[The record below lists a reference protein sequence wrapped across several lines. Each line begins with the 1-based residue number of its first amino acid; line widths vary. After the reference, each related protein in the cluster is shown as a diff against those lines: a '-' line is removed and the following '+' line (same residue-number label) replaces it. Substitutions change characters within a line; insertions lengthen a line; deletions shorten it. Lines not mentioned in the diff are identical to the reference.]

1 MAWLVLLALALLC
14 PGAYDAVLLPDPRP
28 ALDSQGVAELVS
40 HFLTGT
46 TGGVLVYGRGRGLD
60 AFLGQLPPEVPRS
73 LAFRQS
79 DAFNFG
85 LLYRSSGNTHN
96 IVLIAGDDRA
106 RLVDTINR
114 TAPAYNRVLLWTQ
127 AARLEH
133 VLGLLEPLWVATNQV
148 SLAVSLTNGTTFLCS
163 SSLRFVKESSMFSVD
178 LTPIDQW
185 VPTVRRW
192 QRRDSP
198 FLKFCSA
205 WRSHH
210 QAGGDRANFK
220 LLSVLPDPI
229 LEHPR
234 DYIDLV
240 NTLTH
245 SLGQTIDVEWMREE
259 NDEALDELRR
269 RTFSCTL
276 DALVTYRFS
285 PTRSNWPELRNVDP
299 ILISMQ
305 VVVPAGLQ
313 RVTHLQAL
321 TVEFSAE
328 LWWATV
334 VAVVAVTMATVLA
347 ARLALGLPLATAWT
361 AAPLQALAPL
371 LAQAPPGRTA
381 HRPLSTVWLLMSVV
395 LAAAYQG
402 LLLRE
407 LTAPPGE
414 INSLEQLEQS
424 GLDVRMSAEWY
435 EYGQYFLSDKLRRRI
450 THFSPVGLHTTVQ
463 EMAQYRNTALVMQ
476 NDMSSRLVLS
486 PYLTSTPKRL
496 HVFVVAHQLLVTQV
510 WCTTGSPLEKPLRK
524 AGLRAREHGL
534 FDHMIT
540 STSIKQGDNGHREGG
555 PGQDER
561 LTRPLNLR
569 QLQPAF
575 WLLAYGFGM
584 STLALAGEI
593 AYNKF
598 VSRDTSFNI

>member
-1 MAWLVLLALALLC
+1 MARLVFLALALC

-28 ALDSQGVAELVS
+28 SPDSPGVAVAELVS
-40 HFLTGT
+40 HFLRGT

-60 AFLGQLPPEVPRS
+60 AFLVQLPPEVPRS
-73 LAFRQS
+73 LSFKQS
-79 DAFNFG
+79 GAFNSR
-85 LLYRSSGNTHN
+85 LLHRGVGNTHN

-106 RLVDTINR
+106 RLLNAINR
-114 TAPAYNRVLLWTQ
+114 TAPAYYRVLVWIR

-133 VLGLLEPLWVATNQV
+133 VLGLVNPLWVASNQV
-148 SLAVSLTNGTTFLCS
+148 ALAVSLTNGTTLLLNS
-163 SSLRFVKESSMFSVD
+163 TLRFVKESSTFSVD

-192 QRRDSP
+192 QRRASP
-198 FLKFCSA
+198 FPKLCSA

-220 LLSVLPDPI
+220 LLAFLPDPN
-229 LEHPR
+229 LEQPG
-234 DYIDLV
+234 DYVDLV
-240 NTLTH
+240 NTLTR
-245 SLGQTIDVEWMREE
+245 SLGQTVDVEWMHEE
-259 NDEALDELRR
+259 SDGARDELRR
-269 RTFSCTL
+269 RTFGCTL
-276 DALVTYRFS
+276 DALVTYRSS
-285 PTRSNWPELRNVDP
+285 PTRSNWPEIRNVDP
-299 ILISMQ
+299 TLIKMQ

-313 RVTHLQAL
+313 RVPHLQAL

-328 LWWATV
+328 LWCATV
-334 VAVVAVTMATVLA
+334 VAVVMVTMATVLA
-347 ARLALGLPLATAWT
+347 ARLVLGLPLATAWT

-381 HRPLSTVWLLMSVV
+381 HRPLSAVWLLMSVV
-395 LAAAYQG
+395 LTAAYQG

-424 GLDVRMSAEWY
+424 GLDIRMSAEWY
-435 EYGQYFLSDKLRRRI
+435 EYGQYFLSAKLRPRL
-450 THFSPVGLHTTVQ
+450 THFPPLDLHTRVQ
-463 EMAQYRNTALVMQ
+463 EMLQNRNTALVIQ
-476 NDMSSRLVLS
+476 NDMSSKLILS

-496 HVFVVAHQLLVTQV
+496 HVFGVGHQLLVTQV
-510 WCTTGSPLEKPLRK
+510 WCTTSSPFIKPLRK

-534 FDHMIT
+534 LAHMVT
-540 STSIKQGDNGHREGG
+540 STSVRQGANVRPGHE
-555 PGQDER
+555 ER
-561 LTRPLNLR
+561 LTRPLSLR

-575 WLLAYGFGM
+575 WLLAYGSGM

-593 AYNKF
+593 AYKKF
-598 VSRDTSFNI
+598 VSRDTFNI